1 MMKKI
6 KESCQISP
14 KAISIATKR
23 NRKRKQ
29 FYVESGSGKCYM
41 VSINN
46 TNHVYYHLFQ
56 ENSFA
61 NMRRSP
67 LLTDL
72 LFCECVDW
80 KKHYLPC
87 KHMLAVG
94 KRLKYLGKVFPKGT
108 EILHFSK
115 LILTHLTEL
124 MITNKITTL
133 LKVLRQYAIWK
144 RKIVVKMLFIQNYFK
159 NSGRNKQL
167 PLHAGIY

>member
-14 KAISIATKR
+14 KAISIATIR
-23 NRKRKQ
+23 NGKPKQ

-41 VSINN
+41 VSIND
-46 TNHVYYHLFQ
+46 TNHANYHLFQ
-56 ENSFA
+56 NIMSENSFV

-72 LFCECVDW
+72 PFCECVDW

-94 KRLKYLGKVFPKGT
+94 KKFEISWESFPKRYRDSP
-108 EILHFSK
+108 F
-115 LILTHLTEL
+115 
-124 MITNKITTL
+124 
-133 LKVLRQYAIWK
+133 
-144 RKIVVKMLFIQNYFK
+144 F
-159 NSGRNKQL
+159 
-167 PLHAGIY
+167 